1 MSKILILG
9 TALALMT
16 STVAA
21 RAVQPDADFRSI
33 VPRGWTLQA
42 PDPKSNLRR
51 FVSPQRDAWLVLY
64 AEPAD
69 RESVGAHMAAV
80 KAVEGG
86 RITYERA
93 EPGWVVVSG
102 FRGSRIFYRKA
113 MLACGGRRWHQ
124 IEFDYPAEQKL
135 AFDRFVTR
143 AAYALQAYAAV
154 GCS

>member
-1 MSKILILG
+1 MMKIAIFAAALVLITG
-9 TALALMT
+9 ALE
-16 STVAA
+16 A

-33 VPRGWTLQA
+33 VPSGWTLQA

-51 FVSPQRDAWLVLY
+51 FVSPQHDAWLVLY

-69 RESVGAHMAAV
+69 RESVRAHMAAV
-80 KAVEGG
+80 KAVDGA
-86 RITYERA
+86 RITYQRE
-93 EPGWVVVSG
+93 EPDWIVVSG

-124 IEFDYPAEQKL
+124 IDFEYPAEQKL